1 MAEFSKILKQLRV
14 RNGLSQKQLAAVLN
28 VTPSV
33 VSQYENGTTMP
44 GYDVMLRIAEQFH
57 VSVDY
62 LLGRDPVRLETE
74 NWLSEAFYGD
84 ITNRMLLTKCNS
96 LAARQRKLLS
106 GILLLL
112 EQENSGIKE
121 NCDVTGHNCNN

>member
-33 VSQYENGTTMP
+33 VSQYEKGVTMP

-57 VSVDY
+57 VSADY
-62 LLGRDPVRLETE
+62 LLGRDPVSLKTE
-74 NWLSEAFYGD
+74 NWLSEEFYGKM
-84 ITNRMLLTKCNS
+84 TNRMLLLKCNS
-96 LAARQRKLLS
+96 LSARQRKLLL

-112 EQENSGIKE
+112 EQENSEK
-121 NCDVTGHNCNN
+121 